1 MASSRGIEAAR
12 AFVRIY
18 AEDQQLKKS
27 LQTIGGQFKQLDK
40 MLSGRAFMAS
50 MAALGAAGGG
60 VLKVAMDAE
69 RVATSFEVM
78 IGSAQRA
85 QAVLAQIDELARTSP
100 FGVTNFQQA
109 GQVLLNFGMEAQQ
122 LLPTLSMLGDIAAGD
137 SEKLQRMTLV
147 FGQMTAAG
155 RLMGQDLLQ
164 MINAGFNP
172 LQQISEQTGESMAE
186 LKKRMEQGAISSA
199 EVTQAF
205 RAATSE
211 GGRFFNMTER
221 LAKTTGGVYTTMRGE
236 ISLLAR
242 EMGNVLLP
250 AATMALNVMR
260 GMVAAMKATP
270 RLFVYA
276 GVAVVSFVAAI
287 KAATI
292 AFMAYSKAAA
302 VAQALTGP
310 KGWAAVATGVIAATA
325 AVAALSSVQRDLAQ
339 SAGEVHEQLNTMPG
353 LMRDVAGGGAQAAQA
368 AGQMGSS
375 LYDLKRQA
383 TAARD
388 PIAGIRS
395 EVEQFRKDLE
405 GKLGPSWLASGAAD
419 SFVAAILEQKTGFAD
434 MFREMTDQVAILGGQ
449 ATETSLAL
457 DKMAEA
463 GVSPERLQELRELI
477 AERDRLQKQ
486 QEGRE
491 FWERQKEEMTRSA
504 QDVQRA
510 VESVQVSFRR
520 EQSRLQSLVNQGLL
534 SQSDADAFLRQ
545 NPDFARLM
553 SGQALADSLQSQTQ
567 AQDLRTVSGA
577 AQLTSI
583 INRQGEVEER
593 QLTVLQQV
601 REVQKRLVTVTEKGL
616 VAWEV

>member
-1 MASSRGIEAAR
+1 
-12 AFVRIY
+12 
-18 AEDQQLKKS
+18 
-27 LQTIGGQFKQLDK
+27 
-40 MLSGRAFMAS
+40 
-50 MAALGAAGGG
+50 
-60 VLKVAMDAE
+60 
-69 RVATSFEVM
+69 
-78 IGSAQRA
+78 
-85 QAVLAQIDELARTSP
+85 
-100 FGVTNFQQA
+100 
-109 GQVLLNFGMEAQQ
+109 
-122 LLPTLSMLGDIAAGD
+122 
-137 SEKLQRMTLV
+137 
-147 FGQMTAAG
+147 
-155 RLMGQDLLQ
+155 
-164 MINAGFNP
+164 
-172 LQQISEQTGESMAE
+172 
-186 LKKRMEQGAISSA
+186 
-199 EVTQAF
+199 
-205 RAATSE
+205 
-211 GGRFFNMTER
+211 
-221 LAKTTGGVYTTMRGE
+221 
-236 ISLLAR
+236 
-242 EMGNVLLP
+242 
-250 AATMALNVMR
+250 
-260 GMVAAMKATP
+260 
-270 RLFVYA
+270 
-276 GVAVVSFVAAI
+276 
-287 KAATI
+287 
-292 AFMAYSKAAA
+292 
-302 VAQALTGP
+302 
-310 KGWAAVATGVIAATA
+310 
-325 AVAALSSVQRDLAQ
+325 
-339 SAGEVHEQLNTMPG
+339 MPG

-457 DKMAEA
+457 NKMAEA

-577 AQLTSI
+577 AQLTNI